1 MAEYTLTYSP
11 TGQGWTSFHS
21 YKPEWMIG
29 MNSYFYSFYRGN
41 IYKHYSNA
49 VRNNYYGA
57 QYSSKITPVFNTKP
71 TDNKMFKTIGIE
83 SNAPWDTT
91 ITTDLSTGF
100 MSSSQFN
107 LREGDYYTYIRRV
120 AGNIDLALLSSQG
133 IGEIAALGVA
143 GAAPGVITL
152 TFAINIPSVINV
164 GDILYRDNGGV
175 VQEIGAITAISG
187 TTITMNVTVNT
198 PSPADLCL
206 AIKNAQAESFGAR
219 GYYME
224 VVMENSLTSEVEL
237 FAVFSDVF
245 KSLP

>member
-1 MAEYTLTYSP
+1 MAEYTLTYSSDEK
-11 TGQGWTSFHS
+11 GWTSFHS

-29 MNSYFYSFYRGN
+29 MNSYFYTFYRGE
-41 IYKHYSNA
+41 IYKHYSNT

-57 QYSSKITPVFNTKP
+57 QYTSKITPIFNSHP
-71 TDNKMFKTIGIE
+71 TDNKMFKTVGIE
-83 SNAPWDTT
+83 SDAAWDTT

-100 MSSSQFN
+100 MSASQFN

-120 AGNIDLALLSSQG
+120 AGDIDLALLSSQG
-133 IGEIAALGVA
+133 IGDISVGGVA
-143 GAAPGVITL
+143 GASPGVITL
-152 TFAINIPSVINV
+152 TFSVNIPSVISV
-164 GDILYRDNGGV
+164 GDILYRDNVGV

-198 PSPADLCL
+198 PSAADFCL

-224 VVMENSLTSEVEL
+224 VVMENSDTSEVEL
-237 FAVFSDVF
+237 FAVFSDAF